1 MNILPGYQELFLR
14 NYGVFTEKEQD
25 RIRTSKVLIIGCG
38 GIGGTVA
45 IVLAR
50 SGVSNFILVEFDNY
64 GFSNMNRQIA
74 CFTDTLGRNK
84 AEVIREQI
92 MKINPDAQVEVY
104 PELLNH
110 ERISELIPRVDV
122 VFPAADDLAFS
133 VIVFREA
140 QRLGVP
146 ALLIF
151 PSGTW
156 ANVCILMPD
165 SPPVEDIEGV
175 PKLGSY
181 EELKDMLAIRK
192 YKFGT
197 YFYVPFADWRI
208 DYYRSFIEEDSSP
221 THIAPSVWLCSSLG
235 SLEVLKVLSGK
246 WKPVVSP
253 RYWNITANAIRINR
267 IGGLNLQ
274 TLLVW
279 QRKIM
284 WRLFQTRL
292 SPVLEW
298 AQEIWWKLFIAW
310 GHFRERRGSKP

>member
-1 MNILPGYQELFLR
+1 MSIPDYQELFLR
-14 NYGVFTEKEQD
+14 NYGVFTQKEQD
-25 RIRTSKVLIIGCG
+25 RIRTSRVLIIGCG

-45 IVLAR
+45 IILAR
-50 SGVSNFILVEFDNY
+50 SGVSRFILVEFDDY

-84 AEVIREQI
+84 AVVLKEQI
-92 MKINPDAQVEVY
+92 LKINPEAQVEVY
-104 PELLNH
+104 PKLLTH
-110 ERISELIPRVDV
+110 DRLSELIPKTDM

-146 ALLIF
+146 ALLVF

-165 SPPVEDIEGV
+165 SPPVEEIEGV
-175 PKLGSY
+175 PRLESY
-181 EELKDMLAIRK
+181 EELKAILAIRK

-208 DYYRSFIEEDSSP
+208 DYYRAFIEEDISP
-221 THIAPSVWLCSSLG
+221 AHIAPSVWLCSSLG

-246 WKPVVSP
+246 WKPVKSP
-253 RYWNITANAIRINR
+253 HYWNITKNGIRINR

-292 SPVLEW
+292 STILEV
-298 AQEIWWKLFIAW
+298 AQEIWWKLFVAW
-310 GHFRERRGSKP
+310 AHYRERREKQPR